1 MPNMTFQC
9 CDCCHE
15 FVMNLQIFQMDYE
28 QTCPE
33 CGSSNTKKMKK
44 GYSVDCGSGGVTPCG
59 KINSSGCGGGCG
71 I

>member
-1 MPNMTFQC
+1 
-9 CDCCHE
+9 
-15 FVMNLQIFQMDYE
+15 MDYE